1 MGKKIREER
10 EKKRESYA
18 EKRSR
23 QKRKTVLIGG
33 GIIAGVALVLG
44 YSGYIFYSNATV
56 VPGGPPGAGPL
67 GDEHEHAGM
76 KVIIF
81 GDEFDFSSPAYQ
93 LKNRYIHFE
102 GNNGETVHRHAS
114 KVPMGFLFDTLNI
127 GLTDKCYIF
136 PDKREFCADDKY
148 SLKFFINHEQVP
160 DIRDF
165 VLHDNDRILISYGN
179 ENKTQIDEQLAKVDA
194 VVLDIKG

>member
-23 QKRKTVLIGG
+23 QKRKTALIGG
-33 GIIAGVALVLG
+33 GILAGVVLVLG
-44 YSGYIFYSNATV
+44 YSGYVFYSGATV

-67 GDEHEHAGM
+67 GDEHEHAAM

-93 LKNRYIHFE
+93 IQNRYIHFE
-102 GNNGETVHRHAS
+102 NNNGETVHRHAS
-114 KVPMGFLFDTLNI
+114 KVPLGFLFETLKI

-148 SLKFFINHEQVP
+148 SIKFFVNHEQVP
-160 DIRDF
+160 DIHDF
-165 VLHDNDRILISYGN
+165 VLHNNDRILISYGN
-179 ENKTQIDEQLAKVDA
+179 ENKTQIDEQLAKVDG
-194 VVLDIKG
+194 VVLDIRG